1 MLVTVA
7 LRVPET
13 DSQLRG
19 GDASPTASAA
29 AAATASA
36 TAATRLPSHS
46 SADDGHADVVPGT
59 VTAAQCGN
67 VTVTRQDT
75 TVATHVT
82 HTHAG
87 APTCHHAG
95 SGSVQPVPSLLRQ
108 RSADAPIAATSPIA
122 ACAAVPDTPIGCG
135 TREFPDAVT
144 RLTLALVLVF
154 PQL

>member
-1 MLVTVA
+1 MPVAVA

-13 DSQLRG
+13 DGQLRG
-19 GDASPTASAA
+19 GHAPPTASAA
-29 AAATASA
+29 ATA

-59 VTAAQCGN
+59 VAAAQCGN
-67 VTVTRQDT
+67 VAVARQDT
-75 TVATHVT
+75 TVAAHVT

-87 APTCHHAG
+87 PPTCHHAG

-122 ACAAVPDTPIGCG
+122 AYAAVPDTPIGCG

-144 RLTLALVLVF
+144 RLTVALVLVF
-154 PQL
+154 AQL